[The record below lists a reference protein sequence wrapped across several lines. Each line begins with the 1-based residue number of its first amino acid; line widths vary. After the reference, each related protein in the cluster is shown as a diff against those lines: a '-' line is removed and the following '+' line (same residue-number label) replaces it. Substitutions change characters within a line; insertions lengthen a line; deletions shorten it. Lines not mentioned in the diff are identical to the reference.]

1 MDDFWIFAYGSLM
14 WNPGFSC
21 QNAHLSRLFGY
32 HRSLCIYSHHYRG
45 TPERPGLIL
54 GLKRGGSC
62 RGVAFHVAKDKA
74 RKTYAYLIRREQVNS
89 VYKEKHV
96 DIYLED
102 GNRVKSLVF
111 IADPE
116 HPQYAGTLAPHNIA
130 RIVSAANGKTGSNQ
144 EYVLNTVRHLRTLDI
159 RDRLLEKIAEKLM
172 TESSSP

>member
-21 QNAHLSRLFGY
+21 QNAQLSRLFGY

-45 TPERPGLIL
+45 TPEMPGLIL

-74 RKTYAYLIRREQVNS
+74 QKTYDYLIRREQVNN

-111 IADPE
+111 IADPG
-116 HPQYAGTLAPHNIA
+116 HPQYAGALAPSDIA
-130 RIVSAANGKTGSNQ
+130 RIVSAASGKTGSNQ
-144 EYVLNTVRHLRTLDI
+144 EYVLNTVRHLRTLDV
-159 RDRLLEKIAEKLM
+159 RDRLLEKIAEKIM
-172 TESSSP
+172 TQSPAL